1 MRVFNHNLM
10 PTKKF
15 LPGIFTSILSLLF
28 AVTLLVTPAYA
39 TNVYDLP
46 YVSAGDDTWVVD
58 DADVISRVNQGR
70 LSSNLENLAKETGN
84 ELRIVIFRRLDY
96 KQTINSFT
104 EEVFTNWYPTPEDQ
118 ENQTLLTV
126 DTLSNNAAIRTSEEL
141 KSLLTDDIVQSVTD
155 ETISYTLKDG
165 SKYNEVLLEASDR
178 LVAVLSGLPDPGANV
193 AEDTIDIDI
202 QATYTTAED
211 TDDRSATIWVV
222 VLLLLATVIPMAT
235 YFWYVGFGN

>member
-1 MRVFNHNLM
+1 MRALNHNLM

-28 AVTLLVTPAYA
+28 AVTLLVAPAYA
-39 TNVYDLP
+39 TGVYDLP
-46 YVSAGDDTWVVD
+46 FVSAGDSTWLVD
-58 DADVISRVNQGR
+58 DANVISRVNQGR
-70 LSSNLENLAKETGN
+70 LSSNLEQLAKETGN
-84 ELRIVIFRRLDY
+84 EVRIVIFRRLDY
-96 KQTINSFT
+96 GQTIDSFT
-104 EEVFTNWYPTPEDQ
+104 EELFTNWYPTPEAQ
-118 ENQTLLTV
+118 ENQALLTV
-126 DTLSNNAAIRTSEEL
+126 DTLSNNAAIRTSEGL
-141 KSLLTDDIVQSVTD
+141 KSLLSDDIAQSITE
-155 ETISYTLKDG
+155 ETIGYTLRDG

-193 AEDTIDIDI
+193 VEDTIDI

-222 VLLLLATVIPMAT
+222 VLLLLATVIPMVT